1 MPGLIRLPE
10 SRALHLV
17 LPELW
22 HRFTI
27 ALRRLI
33 RRQLRDLGHDPKS
46 VRVSYIKVV
55 ELQRRGVPHYHAVVR
70 LDSIQDGEEA
80 PMGPVPL
87 TMVDLMLAVRQAVD
101 NVRLD
106 VPSLGGEL
114 VTLRFG
120 EQTDVQPLRA
130 TSPPS
135 EDDSIEHGDGDHDRR
150 IASYLA
156 KYVTKSVNEFGLTPR
171 RFSPLAVETLDVRPH
186 VRAILRT
193 ILDLAESPGPGE
205 MVRWLHTFGYRGH
218 ITTKTLRY
226 STTMRALRARRA
238 AWRALHAT
246 ADGSTDNAADVQV
259 NTDRV
264 WEFVGAGHA
273 TDGDR
278 LLALTA
284 AARLRE
290 ARQVAR
296 EELSS
301 LEDEDRGGGHAD

>member
-1 MPGLIRLPE
+1 
-10 SRALHLV
+10 
-17 LPELW
+17 
-22 HRFTI
+22 
-27 ALRRLI
+27 
-33 RRQLRDLGHDPKS
+33 
-46 VRVSYIKVV
+46 
-55 ELQRRGVPHYHAVVR
+55 
-70 LDSIQDGEEA
+70 
-80 PMGPVPL
+80 
-87 TMVDLMLAVRQAVD
+87 
-101 NVRLD
+101 
-106 VPSLGGEL
+106 
-114 VTLRFG
+114 
-120 EQTDVQPLRA
+120 
-130 TSPPS
+130 
-135 EDDSIEHGDGDHDRR
+135 
-150 IASYLA
+150 
-156 KYVTKSVNEFGLTPR
+156 
-171 RFSPLAVETLDVRPH
+171 
-186 VRAILRT
+186 
-193 ILDLAESPGPGE
+193 

-238 AWRALHAT
+238 AWRALHAP